1 MSTRFKYVPVQP
13 QNYALTPV
21 EILLATDQELNN
33 YVSVKKYAP
42 YRQDKGD
49 RYRWNKKEQE
59 KLHELKSIIKD
70 RTGNA
75 FGMRSMGGGQA
86 SGDGGEK
93 AKKRKGKKERMK
105 AKVALGQP
113 GEISEVPVNDQ
124 TILAVDQE
132 TKSFKKRKRDDKDM
146 VQAGEPEQQKKK
158 KKRKHQ
164 ENDDAAAQV

>member
-1 MSTRFKYVPVQP
+1 M
-13 QNYALTPV
+13 
-21 EILLATDQELNN
+21 
-33 YVSVKKYAP
+33 SVKKYAP

-75 FGMRSMGGGQA
+75 FGMRSMGGRQA

-113 GEISEVPVNDQ
+113 GEISEEVPANDQ
-124 TILAVDQE
+124 TISTVDQE
-132 TKSFKKRKRDDKDM
+132 TRSFKRKRDDKDM
-146 VQAGEPEQQKKK
+146 VQPGEPEQQKKK
-158 KKRKHQ
+158 KKRKRQ
-164 ENDDAAAQV
+164 ENDDATAQA